1 MVAARTILV
10 LLIASAS
17 AVAARADAVADFYK
31 GKEITIQIGFGPGG
45 GYDTTTRL
53 FAQHFP
59 RHMPGQPAVI
69 DRKSVV

>member
-17 AVAARADAVADFYK
+17 AIAARADAVADFYK
-31 GKEITIQIGFGPGG
+31 GKEITVQIGFGPGG

-59 RHMPGQPAVI
+59 RHMP
-69 DRKSVV
+69 